1 MELRPVTHADIEELR
16 AHKLNSYHVPLLPN
30 FHSHLAGHAD
40 AFALVDLA
48 STVGYALL
56 LFDRHEGHDH
66 VTLIELYLT
75 PPYSDRYE
83 DALGLIQAEKE
94 PRAYLAR
101 SDDCVVATALISFGF
116 RIDVSM
122 SIMVARAA
130 VPPGAADDLALAPL
144 DYPYLRAAYD
154 LYEHTRGVEQP
165 TTMAELERAIEDE
178 NVWVLMRRDL
188 PIGLLVEE
196 MSQSSRFGLVDIMA
210 PHVGDEEQVWALL
223 TLGRRLE
230 ARGLTAAAVVD
241 SRDMRKLQVFRKA
254 DYYTASTYLVF
265 ADPTAGRLEV
275 PQISRDELWAAVQ
288 AKQPLLLL
296 DALGED
302 HWGRGHL
309 PGAKWIDY
317 RHLTKDAKRK
327 IEGKD
332 QPVVVYC
339 NDYT

>member
-16 AHKLNSYHVPLLPN
+16 AHKLDSYHVPLLPN

-40 AFALVDLA
+40 AFAVVDEA
-48 STVGYALL
+48 STVGYAML

-75 PPYSDRYE
+75 PPFTDRYE
-83 DALGLIQAEKE
+83 DVIGLIQAEKA

-101 SDDCVVATALISFGF
+101 SDDCVVTTALISYGF
-116 RIDVSM
+116 HMDVSM
-122 SIMVARAA
+122 SVMVARAA
-130 VPPGAADDLALAPL
+130 VAPGKGDGLTLVPL

-178 NVWVLMRRDL
+178 NVWVLTRREQ
-188 PIGLLVEE
+188 PIGLLVQE
-196 MSQSSRFGLVDIMA
+196 MSQSRRFELVDIMA
-210 PHVGDEEQVWALL
+210 PHVSDEDQVWGLLTVGKRLEEQ
-223 TLGRRLE
+223 GR
-230 ARGLTAAAVVD
+230 TAAAVID
-241 SRDMRKLQVFRKA
+241 SRDLRKLQVFRKA

-265 ADPTAGRLEV
+265 SDPMAGRLEV
-275 PQISRDELWAAVQ
+275 PQISREELWAALQ
-288 AKQPLLLL
+288 AKEDLLLL

-309 PGAKWIDY
+309 PEAKWIDY
-317 RHLTKDAKRK
+317 RQLTKDAKRK
-327 IEGKD
+327 VKGKD